1 MASRSPDLVAG
12 GSALRVL
19 IVDDEPLA
27 RDNLRIALQ
36 SLSDVQVVG
45 ESIDGESAVEA
56 IDSLDPDVVLLDV
69 QMPGLDGF
77 GVVDRV
83 GVSNMPTV
91 VFVTAFDAHAVRA
104 FQVHA
109 LDYILKPF
117 DDTRLREVLDRVREH
132 HRDRRDGQRARQ
144 LAALLSTWGDEVA
157 SNTESNGSATAR
169 QYISRLTVR
178 SDDRIRYVTCSDVEY
193 FQADGNYI
201 AIHAKGEAH
210 RIRMAI
216 GSLVD
221 QLDPAMFVRIH
232 RSTIVN
238 LDRVREVQPW
248 FGGDY
253 IAIMQSG
260 VKLRVSRA
268 RASSLLKPTL

>member
-1 MASRSPDLVAG
+1 MASRSPEIVAG
-12 GSALRVL
+12 SSALRIL

-27 RDNLRIALQ
+27 RDNLRIALE
-36 SLSDVQVVG
+36 SLPDVIVVG
-45 ESIDGESAVEA
+45 ESIDGEAAIEA
-56 IDSLDPDVVLLDV
+56 IDSLDPDVVMLDV

-117 DDTRLREVLDRVREH
+117 DDTRLREVMERVREH

-144 LAALLSTWGDEVA
+144 LAALLSSWGDENAGVP
-157 SNTESNGSATAR
+157 ESNGNVSSKS
-169 QYISRLTVR
+169 YINRLTVR
-178 SDDRIRYVTCSDVEY
+178 SDDRIRYITCSDVDH
-193 FQADGNYI
+193 FQADGHYI
-201 AIHAKGEAH
+201 TIHAKGEAH

-216 GSLVD
+216 GSLVG

-268 RASSLLKPTL
+268 RASTLLKPTL